1 MGMASQ
7 ALVEWVFEW
16 IESKRVVRVC
26 MQRANLTTKRR
37 EQAGLA
43 VARGGGW
50 GTTSVLEFGQVWR
63 ECDEGM
69 FANVLNACLN

>member
-7 ALVEWVFEW
+7 ALAEWVFEW
-16 IESKRVVRVC
+16 IESERVVRVC

-43 VARGGGW
+43 VARGRGLGDNFCFR
-50 GTTSVLEFGQVWR
+50 V
-63 ECDEGM
+63 
-69 FANVLNACLN
+69 